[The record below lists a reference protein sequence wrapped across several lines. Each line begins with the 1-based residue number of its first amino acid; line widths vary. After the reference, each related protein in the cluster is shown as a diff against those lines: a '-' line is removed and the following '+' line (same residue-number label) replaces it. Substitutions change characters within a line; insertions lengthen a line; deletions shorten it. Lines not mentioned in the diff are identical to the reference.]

1 MISKPLCDPPFLL
14 WKGLSRT
21 NWKLMPAQLC
31 ARGLCMMQREWLYVG
46 KLQHKEH
53 HGKKKCYKSI
63 WGRKKVET
71 SKLHGKGSPM
81 RLWEKKAAERWRK
94 NVCGVQRCLWEHTL
108 RKRDVSRAAT
118 NKKNY
123 SYLPFSWYWKK
134 AHDILLGMLSDENS
148 ELRIRKVKWRE
159 IYNIVIRN
167 PNQSC
172 EEPWGNNEG

>member
-31 ARGLCMMQREWLYVG
+31 ARGLCMMQSEWLYVG

-53 HGKKKCYKSI
+53 HGKKKYYKSI
-63 WGRKKVET
+63 WGRKKSGGFKTSWKRESYEIMGKKRQQKDEEKMSVEC
-71 SKLHGKGSPM
+71 KGACGNT
-81 RLWEKKAAERWRK
+81 LWGREMWVER
-94 NVCGVQRCLWEHTL
+94 QLT
-108 RKRDVSRAAT
+108 
-118 NKKNY
+118 KNY
-123 SYLPFSWYWKK
+123 SYLPFIWYWKK

-148 ELRIRKVKWRE
+148 EFRIRRVKWRE